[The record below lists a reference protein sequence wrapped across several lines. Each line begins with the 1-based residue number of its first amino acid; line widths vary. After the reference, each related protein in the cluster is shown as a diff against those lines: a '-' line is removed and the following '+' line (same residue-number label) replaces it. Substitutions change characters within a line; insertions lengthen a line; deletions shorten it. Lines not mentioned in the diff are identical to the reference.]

1 MNPGAIGALVSA
13 LEFAVGNRSVP
24 PGTWDDEF
32 ARGVRLCVLETVL
45 STLGEH
51 YPSDDAAH
59 QAWRLSSLDPRSFST
74 FRRPF
79 KADFHAAWGPASF
92 PVNLETAA
100 AALDAFLGGFGNRG
114 KRSNKGVVFTPPA
127 LAAFLAN
134 ELFSSDRDWSA
145 VRDHRIIDPACGSG
159 SLLLAAVNEGR
170 KKIKADLQAATQNVL
185 AEWAINHVRGV
196 DRDQEAAVAAACLL
210 GLSLGLDAED
220 VFRSEIVRVGDSLLE
235 ADEIISQGSYD
246 RVIMNPPWVKVKH
259 LEDPHYL
266 EHLRA
271 TNRYPLTV
279 RGGPGDLDLYQFFLE
294 RAFDL
299 AADGAYIGFI
309 VPGSFLRASRAAR
322 LRHLY
327 LTAGHLVRLDEFWNN
342 ARIFPIHSMFR
353 FVTATFKK
361 GEPPQPIRA
370 RFRMGSVA
378 EVHEQNPK
386 QLPPS
391 LFVDTDRDTARAIP
405 EVVTCSAL
413 ALYRR
418 ISETHPALGSLT
430 NQWSGRFRFKREL
443 DMTGDRHR
451 FIECSTMDRVS
462 IAERPLR
469 PVYEGRMVHQFDAA
483 AKTYCGGTGR
493 SAQWEVWLPG
503 QEFQSQ
509 FYVDDY
515 DLPDGLIGQVNAP
528 RAGFCDITG
537 HANERTILAAMIPSG
552 TVCGNK
558 VPTLQADDPRLH
570 LLWVAIAN
578 SFVVDW
584 FLRRS
589 VTTTINYHYL
599 LGVPFPWIDPDSTLG
614 RNLRELSSAL
624 AIPRSPNAG
633 DLWQRARM
641 RAEIDCRIAASF
653 GLSRS
658 EFCKVLDD
666 FPLLDRA
673 QPTPYAGPSTITRDL
688 VTAMYSRTMG
698 EFDTTAEGR
707 VELASSVG
715 AIPYVPSEL
724 ATQLA
729 AQSCDATARHAHV

>member
-1 MNPGAIGALVSA
+1 MNPRGIGALVRA
-13 LEFAVGNRSVP
+13 LEFAVENRNVP

-45 STLGEH
+45 STLGER
-51 YPSDDAAH
+51 YPSDDVAH
-59 QAWRLSSLDPRSFST
+59 QAWYLSSLNPRSFSK

-79 KADFHAAWGPASF
+79 KSDFDAAWGPVSF
-92 PVNLETAA
+92 PVSLETAA

-114 KRSNKGVVFTPPA
+114 RSSKGVVFTPPT

-134 ELFSSDRDWSA
+134 ELFSLDRDWSA
-145 VRDHRIIDPACGSG
+145 VRDQRFIDPACGSG
-159 SLLLAAVNEGR
+159 SLLLAVVNEGR
-170 KKIKADLQAATQNVL
+170 KKIKADRRVTTQDVL
-185 AEWAINHVRGV
+185 TDWAIDHVRGV
-196 DRDQEAAVAAACLL
+196 DRDHEAAVAAACLL

-220 VFRSEIVRVGDSLLE
+220 VFRSKIVRVADSLLE
-235 ADEIISQGSYD
+235 ADEIVGQGSYD

-259 LEDPHYL
+259 LENPHYL

-271 TNRYPLTV
+271 TDRYPLTM

-294 RAFDL
+294 RAFNL

-361 GEPPQPIRA
+361 GSPPQPIQA
-370 RFRMGSVA
+370 RFRVGSVA
-378 EVHEQNPK
+378 EVHEQSPK

-391 LFVDTDRDTARAIP
+391 LFVDAEHDTARAIP
-405 EVVTCSAL
+405 EVVSCSAL

-418 ISETHPALGSLT
+418 ISGTHPALGSLT
-430 NQWSGRFRFKREL
+430 NQWSSRFRFRREL

-451 FIECSTMDRVS
+451 FIKCGTVDRVS
-462 IAERPLR
+462 ITERPLR

-493 SAQWEVWLPG
+493 SARWAVWLPG
-503 QEFQSQ
+503 QEFHSQ

-537 HANERTILAAMIPSG
+537 HANERTILAAMIPAG

-558 VPTLQADDPRLH
+558 VPTLQADDP
-570 LLWVAIAN
+570 
-578 SFVVDW
+578 
-584 FLRRS
+584 
-589 VTTTINYHYL
+589 
-599 LGVPFPWIDPDSTLG
+599 
-614 RNLRELSSAL
+614 
-624 AIPRSPNAG
+624 
-633 DLWQRARM
+633 
-641 RAEIDCRIAASF
+641 AASSSLGSDCQLFRRRLVSSSF
-653 GLSRS
+653 GNDHHQLSLPLRCAVPMDRS
-658 EFCKVLDD
+658 
-666 FPLLDRA
+666 
-673 QPTPYAGPSTITRDL
+673 
-688 VTAMYSRTMG
+688 
-698 EFDTTAEGR
+698 
-707 VELASSVG
+707 
-715 AIPYVPSEL
+715 
-724 ATQLA
+724 
-729 AQSCDATARHAHV
+729 